1 MIKKYFLIFMFLV
14 FSSLSHIYASE
25 ILIQSTT
32 STRDS
37 GFYDFILPKYPR
49 YNDSQIKVVAVG
61 TGQAIKNAK
70 NCDADLLIVHDSI
83 KEINFMNN
91 KFGIKR
97 ENLMYNDYV
106 LIGPTSDPANVK
118 SSPSIE
124 SSFKKIFNGSHMFV
138 SRSDSSGTHSF
149 EISVWEAANIDPK
162 IHSGKWYLE
171 TGQGMGQSLN
181 IAVSTQSYILTDRS
195 SWENFMN
202 KQGHSILYENSIE
215 LANTYGIILINPDHC
230 PRMNYPESLSL
241 YNWLVSEDA
250 KKHISDFTINGTQV
264 FYVD

>member
-1 MIKKYFLIFMFLV
+1 MIKKYLIIFIFLHF
-14 FSSLSHIYASE
+14 SLSSNVYASE

-37 GFYDFILPKYPR
+37 GFYDYILPKYPN
-49 YNDSQIKVVAVG
+49 YSNLDIKVVAVG
-61 TGQAIKNAK
+61 TGQAIKNAQ
-70 NCDADLLIVHDSI
+70 NCDADLLIVHDEK
-83 KEINFMNN
+83 KEIDFMNN
-91 KFGIKR
+91 MFGIKR
-97 ENLMYNDYV
+97 ENLMYNDYILV
-106 LIGPTSDPANVK
+106 GPSTDPANVK
-118 SSPSIE
+118 DSPSIE
-124 SSFKKIFNGSHMFV
+124 ISFKKIFDGSYNFV

-149 EISVWEAANIDPK
+149 ELSVWKSVSINPAIY
-162 IHSGKWYLE
+162 SGKWYFE

-202 KQGHSILYENSIE
+202 KQDHSILYENSPE
-215 LANTYGIILINPDHC
+215 LVNTYGIILINPNHC
-230 PRMNYPESLSL
+230 PRMNYPDSLSL

-250 KKHISDFTINGTQV
+250 KKHISDFTINGSQV